1 MSENWYQRSTWNDD
15 AHLDFYKNY
24 KLASKEVQEKSLI
37 IQAHLLSENLDET
50 VLKAAESLL
59 LLWIANH
66 FDREKAK
73 DVYQLTIK
81 VCKKMGDIDRANQ
94 FESYLKSLKR
104 R

>member
-1 MSENWYQRSTWNDD
+1 MSINWYNRSAWSDE
-15 AHLDFYKNY
+15 AHIDFYKNY
-24 KLASKEVQEKSLI
+24 KLAPKEEQEKALI
-37 IQAHLLSENLDET
+37 IQARLLSENKDAT

-81 VCKKMGDIDRANQ
+81 VCKSMGDIDRANQ